1 MVVALRMVCAEP
13 SNRAWVSHLEK
24 PDCKLVSSH
33 IDGVCASQVLSAEC
47 THASKV
53 LFGNRETRT
62 ATREGRLPGIWSGVQ
77 ISGIRYA
84 QRDFRN
90 QVRAPRLC
98 SREAGQRCDCYLGP
112 LKDISLV
119 NVVNVIS
126 ERNLV

>member
-1 MVVALRMVCAEP
+1 VVVALRMVCAEP

-62 ATREGRLPGIWSGVQ
+62 ATREGRLPGIWSGV
-77 ISGIRYA
+77 
-84 QRDFRN
+84 
-90 QVRAPRLC
+90 
-98 SREAGQRCDCYLGP
+98 
-112 LKDISLV
+112 
-119 NVVNVIS
+119 
-126 ERNLV
+126 